1 MCFEGYL
8 PRFSRKSVPD
18 IHIQCLT
25 THTLAPDPKNVNYI
39 LFVTAF
45 WGTPKKKA
53 LANFFVSA

>member
-18 IHIQCLT
+18 VRIQYVPFC
-25 THTLAPDPKNVNYI
+25 DRF
-39 LFVTAF
+39 FVTAF
-45 WGTPKKKA
+45 WGTSKKKA